1 MMYFRYRKK
10 SQSDKSNRNSIVN
23 YRRKLKNDHL
33 ELMLKSS
40 ETLLEDF
47 IELEVQ
53 VQKKNNF
60 IVIGNHSF
68 QIKYCFLNQS
78 LLVG

>member
-53 VQKKNNF
+53 VQKKNTF
-60 IVIGNHSF
+60 ILNGNSSF